1 MYGRAINMD
10 QREIERKSIGS
21 QERDLLVAYLSYALD
36 DVEAISRAGLHH
48 LRMAISSIAAHS
60 APGGH
65 PMGATPGRRRAN

>member
-1 MYGRAINMD
+1 MD
-10 QREIERKSIGS
+10 HREIERKSIGS

-60 APGGH
+60 APDGG